1 MIVYTSHISEMKI
14 EIDETLGEVIRY
26 VVYYM
31 YGTDHSHG
39 AERFVK
45 IKLNEPTNNFI
56 ELKSIDHDTVLAWAE
71 SIISPEEIKKEIEE
85 ELKGHKLITLNHK
98 TFPWA

>member
-1 MIVYTSHISEMKI
+1 MKI

-31 YGTDHSHG
+31 YGTDDSHG
-39 AERFVK
+39 AERFIT
-45 IKLNEPTNNFI
+45 IKLNEPGDNFI
-56 ELKSIDHDTVLAWAE
+56 ELKSIEHDTVLAWAE
-71 SIISPEEIKKEIEE
+71 SIISPDEIKQQIAE
-85 ELKGHKLITLNHK
+85 ELNGYKLITLDRK